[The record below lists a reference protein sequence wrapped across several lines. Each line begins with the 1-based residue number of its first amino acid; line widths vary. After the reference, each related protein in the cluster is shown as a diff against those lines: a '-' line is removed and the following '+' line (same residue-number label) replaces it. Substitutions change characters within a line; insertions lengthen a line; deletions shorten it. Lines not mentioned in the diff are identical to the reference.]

1 MIKGKRILLFLV
13 ILFDLSTLG
22 QCVQQFAVD
31 VQCEWTA
38 YTDGEVVVIT
48 TSPNKKT
55 STIEW
60 GIVGQGCT
68 PGRSSLTFQA
78 PQSQY
83 VNIGQEFLVGTLTH
97 VNRTV
102 QGGTAIDDATLKLTL
117 WFNNSENREFSLIF
131 KIEETWSVPPGEPFA
146 PGQPCPYGGYEENG
160 IWCCDDK
167 IVLPYYPLYRSEP
180 FYFPNCAC
188 PLVLILGFKKDGEL
202 ANDLITKEGC
212 STTANLYGR
221 IEINDTSPPIVFCPQ
236 SISKENDFSKCGA
249 EVNLNLIVQAWD
261 NSEISSIKYYIGT
274 QEIGSPYFFPVGTTT
289 VKAVATDVCGNS
301 SECSFTVTVRDAEP
315 PVIEN
320 CPKDLTVYT
329 GSGRK
334 TCDQE
339 AIWDPPTAR
348 DNCEVASF
356 TSTHKPGDTFP
367 VGTTTVTYTAKDP
380 AGNETSYSFKV
391 TVKDNTPPE
400 ITCPANIT
408 VNNDLGKCGANVSFA
423 AQAQDNC
430 GIDSIKYYV
439 GNTEITSPYFFPVGT
454 TTVRAVATD
463 VHGNS
468 SECSF
473 TVTVRDAEPP
483 VIENCPKDLTVYTG
497 SGRKTCDQEAIWDPP
512 TARDNCEVA
521 SFTSTHKPGDTFPV
535 GTTTVTYTAK
545 DPAGNETSYSFKVT
559 VKDNTPPEITC
570 PQDITV
576 DSEPDKCGATVAF
589 TAQAWDNCEVSS
601 IKYYV
606 GTLEITSP
614 HFFPPGTTTVTAIA
628 TDPAGNTDSC
638 AFNVTVIFAP
648 GISITKVADR
658 ASAKVGETITYT
670 MTVRNTGNVYLSN
683 VTVTESTILLI
694 DDQRVPRAMNSLV
707 GPFGDD
713 GDGVLEFNEVWT
725 YIGKY
730 TMTKDDVYGSI
741 VNKATVNAIDP
752 CGNPIQAVSNE
763 VRVTWEDSPPIAR
776 FQSLTTCKN
785 TPVNFAFIASDPD
798 IDPNKPEKHPLRF
811 RILGAPNHGIVDWDP
826 ENIRYLL
833 PNLAQIS
840 ATYRPALDFVGEDIL
855 TFEVWDPQG
864 MFDTGIVTINVQECG
879 GEVVGEV
886 AALSPIVINEIGW
899 AGTKA
904 NPEDQWVELLNLTDK
919 PIDLSG
925 WVLRWRRKNPSTPEE
940 EQWKE
945 IKLKGSI
952 PAFGFFLLE
961 RGHDEV
967 VSDIPADL
975 IFPTFVEM
983 VGKRVELK
991 FSIEGDVVE
1000 LIDSA
1005 GNLVDTANSDPTK
1018 PDGWAAG
1025 SLSSSASMERVDPFK
1040 PDNAENWATNRGIIV
1055 SGRDAQ
1061 GLPLT
1066 ATARAANEATLL
1078 QRVRVQTAREI
1089 VAGGRLSITV
1099 PMPEWVKNIP
1109 GMPRLTVMRAD
1120 AAGDIGSLV
1129 TPEEALAV
1137 QGRYVEELLHYEI
1150 LVDSLRLAPGL
1161 YQIWITLGN
1170 HVFYLLT
1177 IEVKPAG

>member
-38 YTDGEVVVIT
+38 YTNGEVVVIT

-60 GIVGQGCT
+60 GISGQGCT

-117 WFNNSENREFSLIF
+117 WFNNSENREFSLVF

-202 ANDLITKEGC
+202 ANNLITKEGG

-301 SECSFTVTVRDAEP
+301 SECSFTVTVNDTERPTIKCPLNITTNNDPGKCGANVSFAAQAQDNCEVDSIKYYVGNAEITSPYFFPVGTTTVKVVATDVHGNSSECSFTVTVRDVEP

-329 GSGRK
+329 GPGRK

-391 TVKDNTPPE
+391 TV
-400 ITCPANIT
+400 I
-408 VNNDLGKCGANVSFA
+408 
-423 AQAQDNC
+423 
-430 GIDSIKYYV
+430 
-439 GNTEITSPYFFPVGT
+439 
-454 TTVRAVATD
+454 
-463 VHGNS
+463 
-468 SECSF
+468 
-473 TVTVRDAEPP
+473 
-483 VIENCPKDLTVYTG
+483 
-497 SGRKTCDQEAIWDPP
+497 
-512 TARDNCEVA
+512 
-521 SFTSTHKPGDTFPV
+521 
-535 GTTTVTYTAK
+535 
-545 DPAGNETSYSFKVT
+545 
-559 VKDNTPPEITC
+559 DNTPPEITC

-683 VTVTESTILLI
+683 VTVTESTFLLI

-864 MFDTGIVTINVQECG
+864 MFDTGIVTIDVQECG

-886 AALSPIVINEIGW
+886 AALNPVVINEIGW

-1150 LVDSLRLAPGL
+1150 LVDSSRLAPGL

-1170 HVFYLLT
+1170 NVFYLLT